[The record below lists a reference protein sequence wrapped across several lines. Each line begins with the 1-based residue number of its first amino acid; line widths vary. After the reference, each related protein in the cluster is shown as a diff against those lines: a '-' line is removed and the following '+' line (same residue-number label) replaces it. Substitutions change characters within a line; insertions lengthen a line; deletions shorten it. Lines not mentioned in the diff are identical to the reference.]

1 MYIYIYY
8 TVYIYIIMCFCL
20 SLRRPPSS
28 EALLFATAGA
38 GSAMHSVRRQVTLA
52 QQHGLFRAATASTV
66 IYHLLK
72 AMPLG
77 KKWKR
82 FENLL
87 ENSLNLMT
95 KHIFAYFCQS
105 GVIKHGDDSWKIHG
119 WGKSLS
125 INGGSSRSPCDK
137 VTCQTRH
144 DGFVSRMPFIF
155 CRKNDWQSSL
165 KEHF

>member
-1 MYIYIYY
+1 MYIYI
-8 TVYIYIIMCFCL
+8 TQYIYNYVFLFELETTAFIGSPPFCHRGCGICDAFGPKTGDL
-20 SLRRPPSS
+20 GPATWPFSSCNCVNGDLPPTKGD
-28 EALLFATAGA
+28 A
-38 GSAMHSVRRQVTLA
+38 
-52 QQHGLFRAATASTV
+52 
-66 IYHLLK
+66 
-72 AMPLG
+72 LG

-125 INGGSSRSPCDK
+125 INGGTSRSPCDK